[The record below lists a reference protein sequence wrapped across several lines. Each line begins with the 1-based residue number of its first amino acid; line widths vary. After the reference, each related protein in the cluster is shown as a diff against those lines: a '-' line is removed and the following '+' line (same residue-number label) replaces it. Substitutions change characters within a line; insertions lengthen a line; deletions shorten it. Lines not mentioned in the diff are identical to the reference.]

1 MTVLLILFLGIATLL
16 WLSVFGYLLLLASI
30 ASRRRHGERGEPTRP
45 EIAVVIPTLNDEYL
59 ILPMLAHLRRTD
71 YPHDRMTVVVVDGG
85 SVDRTTELV
94 RQEIVRGEEIQ
105 LVCLSSTRGW
115 LDQINYVLDR
125 IPQDIIVVVKADSI
139 LEPSCI
145 ERLVNTLEND
155 PHTGVVGANI
165 QPDSALLEERIH
177 WRFLNYLWWLEGEV
191 LSSACVSGVCYAFR
205 REMALPLAQD
215 AQADDIHVA
224 LAASARGYRVR
235 ICREAHATEVRV
247 PQSPGEFVDYRRRR
261 GTGYLSELRC
271 SSLYA
276 HAPVRWR
283 IAYLIRLWHFLV
295 TPKLGVGLAAA
306 ACALLLTP
314 HWPWPLLAL
323 AAFAAPAFAALF
335 ASTTLA
341 GDLNRGW
348 RLTQGASRWL
358 ALTWV
363 SLLTLNP
370 HPSVQGPIGGR
381 P

>member
-45 EIAVVIPTLNDEYL
+45 EIAVVIPTLNDENL

-85 SVDRTTELV
+85 SVDRTTKLV
-94 RQEIVRGEEIQ
+94 QQEIVRGEEIQ

-139 LEPSCI
+139 LESSCI
-145 ERLVNTLEND
+145 ERLVNTLKND
-155 PHTGVVGANI
+155 PHTGVVGATVWPN
-165 QPDSALLEERIH
+165 SNLLEERIH

-205 REMALPLAQD
+205 REMALPLAPD
-215 AQADDIHVA
+215 ARADDIHVA

-323 AAFAAPAFAALF
+323 AAFAGPPLAALRFSPAPAGERRRWWSA
-335 ASTTLA
+335 T
-341 GDLNRGW
+341 R
-348 RLTQGASRWL
+348 GASRWL

-370 HPSVQGPIGGR
+370 HPSVQEPIGGR